1 MAGFLFVSSSLRGK
15 PAVRQGH
22 KVKGLFLTR

>member
-15 PAVRQGH
+15 AAVRQGH
-22 KVKGLFLTR
+22 KARGLILTR